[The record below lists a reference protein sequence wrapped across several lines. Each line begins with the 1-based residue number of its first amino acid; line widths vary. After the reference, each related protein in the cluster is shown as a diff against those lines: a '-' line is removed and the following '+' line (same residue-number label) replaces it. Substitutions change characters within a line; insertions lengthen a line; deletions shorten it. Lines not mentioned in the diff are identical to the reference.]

1 MSESMACSQ
10 SVICQL
16 GATPFSCPLIVTVHP
31 TATCIPENEK
41 IARSSDL
48 RMLQTAVLLNTSN
61 LSRTSPPKRLH
72 PHQLLLDHTSQVELS
87 SWPLLAAATSPEQ
100 PSCSHLCQPRSLVWC
115 SGEPGRTKMIC
126 AMDLA

>member
-1 MSESMACSQ
+1 MFESMACSQ
-10 SVICQL
+10 SVLCQL
-16 GATPFSCPLIVTVHP
+16 GATPFSCPLIVTFHP

-72 PHQLLLDHTSQVELS
+72 PHQLLLDHTSPVGPLN
-87 SWPLLAAATSPEQ
+87 WPLLAAATLPE
-100 PSCSHLCQPRSLVWC
+100 PPPCFRPFQPRS
-115 SGEPGRTKMIC
+115 
-126 AMDLA
+126 